1 MKNIGIVLATM
12 MVFTAQAQVNKC
24 VNPKTKVVTYS
35 DTFCDTAQKSTFIEG
50 RKSEED
56 VIRIQ
61 MQADEANERKY
72 RAQQSEAQSQ
82 QSVQQRMPSQ
92 QASSDKSSSY
102 ECRLAQKNHATTVS
116 ASSGSSEQRRGN
128 ANDSIKIVNKACGTE
143 TEMIQAP
150 VKKSVARNEPEP
162 ELEPF
167 KKEMNSRPSITDCSG
182 GTCRDRD
189 NNRYTVTD
197 RNNLKREDG
206 ANCQYSGGAW
216 NCR

>member
-1 MKNIGIVLATM
+1 MKTVGIFLSAM
-12 MVFTAQAQVNKC
+12 MVFTVQAQVNKC

-35 DTFCDTAQKSTFIEG
+35 DTLCDTAQKSTFIEG
-50 RKSEED
+50 RKSEEE
-56 VIRIQ
+56 VMRIRI
-61 MQADEANERKY
+61 QADEANERKY

-82 QSVQQRMPSQ
+82 QSLQQRVPSQ
-92 QASSDKSSSY
+92 FQSADKSNTY
-102 ECRLAQKNHATTVS
+102 ECRMAKKNHATTVG

-128 ANDSIKIVNKACGTE
+128 ANDSIKIVNKACGA
-143 TEMIQAP
+143 EMEEIQAP
-150 VKKSVARNEPEP
+150 VKKTVVRNEPEP
-162 ELEPF
+162 DFEPL

>member
-1 MKNIGIVLATM
+1 MKNIGILLVTL
-12 MVFTAQAQVNKC
+12 MVFTVQAQVNKC

-35 DTFCDTAQKSTFIEG
+35 DTLCDTAQKSTFIEG
-50 RKSEED
+50 RKSEEE
-56 VIRIQ
+56 IMRIQ
-61 MQADEANERKY
+61 IQADEANERKY

-82 QSVQQRMPSQ
+82 QSVQQRVPSQ
-92 QASSDKSSSY
+92 LQSADKSNTY
-102 ECRLAQKNHATTVS
+102 ECRMAEKNHATTVS
-116 ASSGSSEQRRGN
+116 ASTQHIAN
-128 ANDSIKIVNKACGTE
+128 TNDSIKRLNKACGTAVE
-143 TEMIQAP
+143 LAKTP
-150 VKKSVARNEPEP
+150 TKKSRPNVEQEPEP
-162 ELEPF
+162 DFEPL